1 MSRRGNYWKNAIAES
16 FFSILKKERINK
28 RIYPNREIARVEFSD
43 YIELFYKRTRRPSYL
58 GEVSPKEFERPS
70 KRHHRGVH

>member
-16 FFSILKKERINK
+16 FFSSLKKERINK
-28 RIYPNREIARVEFSD
+28 RLYPNREIVRVEISD

-58 GEVSPKEFERPS
+58 GEVSPMEFERAS